1 MSEDKTAEHSQELLK
16 VPRITTKRYRGE
28 GGIVPEFTPAK
39 EIEPEIGKSGE
50 KTSEPFSPPSTTLYQ
65 RPISSGKPNR

>member
-1 MSEDKTAEHSQELLK
+1 MPEDKTEEHNQELLK

-28 GGIVPEFTPAK
+28 GGIVPEFETAK
-39 EIEPEIGKSGE
+39 KIEPEIGKSGE

-65 RPISSGKPNR
+65 RPTSSGKPSR